1 MFSQHL
7 HTLTPHRVDNM
18 TNPSMFKA
26 INDISTTNFPD
37 GTLETACVAQ
47 IDDYTVASVNI
58 HDMVYDSTRGLLCAV
73 GNYYSDGT
81 AVNDNGDTVEEQ
93 FVPLVA
99 LATASPITLSSA
111 TWVIT
116 SLIDCV
122 YYQVQSPLTEQSG
135 LSGVTVIP
143 STSANWGSTYAFMAV
158 GHANTDMDEI
168 GPGFSDMVSPNSCVT
183 PIVVSV
189 RPVGTCDYQSSSVV
203 GSRGS
208 WGWAGTDG
216 VSISSAQPM
225 FLTALIYDE
234 ENDEICAVGTAV
246 PSSGGPTSF
255 GMVMESNFDV
265 SPFHIDRF
273 TFCLTGD
280 GNGVGT
286 PIAPFIYRTIA
297 QQNVDVNG
305 VVDATKTLCMIGG
318 ASNFNGVS
326 VGKGTLGVYQPD
338 FSNGWDGSNVR
349 YKPLDTGSNDLQFWR
364 SYIQDAGGSPGD
376 YFTNVTAIDRVT
388 TDGEDIY
395 MIMGTSAN
403 GPAVIAAS
411 GLSTGPDGGP
421 QDNDI
426 DPLVQ
431 ADITFDEIELRSSDV
446 QSNLPSGYS
455 AAADIAP
462 LTCIGLENRK
472 TKVLAGGEVAEG
484 FVNPISGIGGTG
496 FLVSLS
502 RATTYFDTAVQDN
515 GELPQ
520 NTASFLKVFLIM
532 GDTEDHFYVLNGR
545 YGPVAYSSPTTGNM
559 DSISSVRPVT
569 NHKAEVYFEYILY
582 DGIDALIAKKL
593 QQLGVRVT
601 IANLEWYKQDILEQ
615 GLDLDADFFREWA
628 EAQVAENE
636 KREKLANQYGASR
649 PQKRQVRT
657 EIFDDFNNREEI
669 LKEMDEYRNR
679 DPMEEMP
686 WSDEV
691 GDIQEARK
699 VEKDVQDK
707 IRIEE
712 LAEDETSGE
721 DKT

>member
-1 MFSQHL
+1 
-7 HTLTPHRVDNM
+7 M
-18 TNPSMFKA
+18 TNNPSLFKT
-26 INDISTTNFPD
+26 INDISTSNFPN

-47 IDDYTVASVNI
+47 IDDYTVATVNI

-81 AVNDNGDTVEEQ
+81 AVNDDGDTVEEQ
-93 FVPLVA
+93 YVPLVA
-99 LATASPITLSSA
+99 LATASPITVSSA

-122 YYQVQSPLTEQSG
+122 YYQLQSPVTEQSG
-135 LSGVTVIP
+135 LYGVTIIP
-143 STSANWGSTYAFMAV
+143 STSANWGSTEAFMAV

-168 GPGFSDMVSPNSCVT
+168 GAGFNDMVSPNSCVT
-183 PIVVSV
+183 PIIVSV
-189 RPVGTCDYQSSSVV
+189 RPAGTCEYESSSVV
-203 GSRGS
+203 GSRAS
-208 WGWAGTDG
+208 WGWAGTDS
-216 VSISSAQPM
+216 VAISSFQPM
-225 FLTALIYDE
+225 FLSDLIYDE

-246 PSSGGPTSF
+246 PSTGGPTSS
-255 GMVMESNFDV
+255 GIVVESNFDV
-265 SPFHIDRF
+265 SPFHTDRF
-273 TFCLTGD
+273 TFCLTD
-280 GNGVGT
+280 NNGAGT
-286 PIAPFIYRTIA
+286 PTAPFIYRTIA

-326 VGKGTLGVYQPD
+326 VGKGNLGVYQPD
-338 FSNGWDGSNVR
+338 FSNAWSGTER
-349 YKPLDTGSNDLQFWR
+349 YKALDSGSNDTQFWR
-364 SYIQDAGGSPGD
+364 SYIVNEAGGTTGD

-421 QDNDI
+421 QDNEI
-426 DPLVQ
+426 DPADQ
-431 ADITFDEIELRSSDV
+431 ADITFNEIELRSSDV

-496 FLVSLS
+496 FLISLS
-502 RATTYFDTAVQDN
+502 RATTYFNTDVQDN

-520 NTASFLKVFLIM
+520 NTASFLKVFLIA
-532 GDTEDHFYVLNGR
+532 GDTQDHFYLLNGR
-545 YGPVAYSSPTTGNM
+545 YGPVAYTTPTTGNM
-559 DSISSVRPVT
+559 DSLSSVRPIT
-569 NHKAEVYFEYILY
+569 NHKAQVYFEYILY
-582 DGIDALIAKKL
+582 DGIDSLIAKKL

-601 IANLEWYKQDILEQ
+601 ITNLEWYKQDILKQ

-628 EAQVAENE
+628 ESQVAENE
-636 KREKLANQYGASR
+636 KREKLANQYGAAR
-649 PQKRQVRT
+649 PPKRQVRT

-669 LKEMDEYRNR
+669 LKEMDEYRDR

-699 VEKDVQDK
+699 VEKEVEDK

-712 LAEDETSGE
+712 LTEDEASDE
-721 DKT
+721 EKT